1 MIHRASL
8 LPLVAALALSATAG
22 CADQIPEPVIA
33 SSASQEG
40 YAVGYPQALTEATT
54 SFSQVQ
60 TDIRKELGEM
70 PNYPGKFK
78 DPGWARV
85 REVLASA
92 DQAGKSAAYVE
103 RMRRIEGAFEFFS
116 TEKDEITRKVGGSA
130 QFIVKKKGCDVE
142 VTGAIA
148 GTLKDTV
155 DKQLEKE
162 LRDANEAQH
171 LVDRYRTA
179 LGKENA
185 AALEQQADTLSR
197 TSYLVH
203 ILLVEDKLRV
213 QRMVAEAGEV
223 QRTFDAAIAAERA
236 FQAEKRTTAPEKK
249 ASDERIAEINKSRA
263 LLDSAVKQGNSLLP
277 RLDEQVQAMTREYD
291 DALSKLLAAID
302 EKKKSEPR

>member
-8 LPLVAALALSATAG
+8 LPLVAALALSGAAG
-22 CADQIPEPVIA
+22 CADQVPEPVIA
-33 SSASQEG
+33 SSASQQT

-60 TDIRKELGEM
+60 TEIRKELGQM
-70 PNYPGKFK
+70 PTYPSKYK

-85 REVLASA
+85 RDVLAHA
-92 DQAGKSAAYVE
+92 DDAGKSTAYVE
-103 RMRRIEGAFEFFS
+103 RMRRIEGAFEFFAS
-116 TEKDEITRKVGGSA
+116 EKDEITRKASGSA
-130 QFIVKKKGCDVE
+130 QFLVKKKGCDVE
-142 VTGAIA
+142 ISGAVA
-148 GTLKDTV
+148 GSLKDTV

-203 ILLVEDKLRV
+203 IQLVEDKLRV
-213 QRMVAEAGEV
+213 QRMLAESSDV
-223 QRTFDAAIAAERA
+223 QRTFDSAVASERA

-249 ASDERIAEINKSRA
+249 ASDDRIADLEKSRA
-263 LLDSAVKQGNSLLP
+263 SFDAAVKQGIALQP
-277 RLDEQVQAMTREYD
+277 KLDEQVQAMTREYD
-291 DALSKLLAAID
+291 DALAKLLAAVD
-302 EKKKSEPR
+302 EKAKSDPH

>member
-1 MIHRASL
+1 MIPRASL
-8 LPLVAALALSATAG
+8 LPLVAALALSAGVG
-22 CADQIPEPVIA
+22 CADQVPEPVIA
-33 SSASQEG
+33 SSASQES

-60 TDIRKELGEM
+60 TEIRKELGLM
-70 PNYPGKFK
+70 PNYPGKYK
-78 DPGWARV
+78 EPGWGRV
-85 REVLASA
+85 HDVLARA
-92 DQAGKSAAYVE
+92 DEAGKSSEYVD

-130 QFIVKKKGCDVE
+130 QFLVKKKGCDVE
-142 VTGAIA
+142 VTGAIS
-148 GTLKDTV
+148 GTLKETI

-162 LRDANEAQH
+162 LRDANEAQR

-203 ILLVEDKLRV
+203 IQLVEDKLRV
-213 QRMVAEAGEV
+213 QRMLSEANEV
-223 QRTFDAAIAAERA
+223 QRTFDSAIAAERA

-249 ASDERIAEINKSRA
+249 ASEDRIAEINKSRA

-277 RLDEQVQAMTREYD
+277 NLDSQVQGITREYD

-302 EKKKSEPR
+302 EKKKAEPH

>member
-8 LPLVAALALSATAG
+8 LPLVAALTLSAAAG
-22 CADQIPEPVIA
+22 CADQVPEPVIA
-33 SSASQEG
+33 SSAGQEG
-40 YAVGYPQALTEATT
+40 YAVGYPQALTGATT
-54 SFSQVQ
+54 SFSQAQ
-60 TDIRKELGEM
+60 TEIRKELTQM
-70 PNYPGKFK
+70 PGYPGKYK

-85 REVLASA
+85 HDVLARA
-92 DQAGKSAAYVE
+92 DEAGKSTAYVE

-130 QFIVKKKGCDVE
+130 QFLVKKKGCDVE
-142 VTGAIA
+142 ISGAVA
-148 GTLKDTV
+148 GSLKESV

-171 LVDRYRTA
+171 LVDRYRIA

-203 ILLVEDKLRV
+203 IQLVEDKLRV
-213 QRMVAEAGEV
+213 QRMLTESSEV
-223 QRTFDAAIAAERA
+223 RRTFDAALATERA

-249 ASDERIAEINKSRA
+249 ASEDRIAEINKSRA
-263 LLDSAVKQGNSLLP
+263 LLDSSVQQGNSLLP
-277 RLDEQVQAMTREYD
+277 KLDEQVQGMTREYD
-291 DALSKLLAAID
+291 DALSRLLAAID

>member
-1 MIHRASL
+1 MNHRASL
-8 LPLVAALALSATAG
+8 LPLVAALALSALAG
-22 CADQIPEPVIA
+22 CADQVPEPVIA

-60 TDIRKELGEM
+60 TEIRKELGQM

-85 REVLASA
+85 RDVIVRA
-92 DQAGKSAAYVE
+92 DQAGKSSAYVE
-103 RMRRIEGAFEFFS
+103 RMRRVEGAFEFFA

-130 QFIVKKKGCDVE
+130 QFLVKKKGCDVE
-142 VTGAIA
+142 VSGAVA
-148 GTLKDTV
+148 GSLKDTV

-162 LRDANEAQH
+162 LRDANEAQRA
-171 LVDRYRTA
+171 VERYRTA

-185 AALEQQADTLSR
+185 AALELQADSVSR

-203 ILLVEDKLRV
+203 IQLVEDKLRV
-213 QRMVAEAGEV
+213 QRMVAEANDV
-223 QRTFDAAIAAERA
+223 KQTFDAALAAERA

-249 ASDERIAEINKSRA
+249 ASEDRIAEINKSRA
-263 LLDSAVKQGNSLLP
+263 ALDAAVQQGNSLLP
-277 RLDEQVQAMTREYD
+277 RLDEQVQGMTREYD
-291 DALSKLLAAID
+291 DALAKLLAAID
-302 EKKKSEPR
+302 EKAKSEPH